1 MYQDRDNRER
11 GRAWIA
17 RLLLPVLL
25 AVLSPA
31 VAAAGEV
38 VAYRAGKIIR
48 SAGEDAAAGILIVRD
63 GKIEDVLAAG
73 AKIPE
78 GAKVVELPGAVVLP
92 GLVNPLSGISQVNFT
107 SGPGRASQSNSSPSD
122 GRKAVGLS
130 SLNLKHEVYR
140 RLGRTGYTTFA
151 VVPNDTRGI
160 IAGQASVIRPAFGKE
175 KEPGELVLEK
185 SAYLLLGFSSGKTW
199 HDAGLR
205 YLKKA
210 VDDILKEKAA
220 KKKAEEDARKKA
232 EEAKKKAEED
242 ARKKAEEAK
251 KKASQPSTGEKKPA
265 PAPPPAKPAAA
276 KPPAK
281 PKAPDPLVQLFKGD
295 KKAFVRVTSPAALA
309 HFFAFFDK
317 LPIKFE
323 FVLVTGPQ
331 PPEIVEMLI
340 ERRKQITAVILEP
353 RMGRIPETS
362 IYVNTARLFLRS
374 GMPVAFVPL
383 RDTID
388 GHREIFFQLAAMV
401 KSGVLPHEALAGVT
415 SVPADLVGLGA
426 QVGSLKKG
434 GLANFVCYDRDPLS
448 GTARLLSVYVEGRKV
463 FDDDPSTGELS
474 GEAIR

>member
-1 MYQDRDNRER
+1 MRLKMYQDQDNRER
-11 GRAWIA
+11 GRARIV

-31 VAAAGEV
+31 VAADGEV

-48 SAGEDAAAGILIVRD
+48 SAGEAAAAGILIVRD

-73 AKIPE
+73 AKTPE

-151 VVPNDTRGI
+151 VVPNDTRGL
-160 IAGQASVIRPAFGKE
+160 IAGQASVIRPALGKE

-199 HDAGLR
+199 YDAGLR

-232 EEAKKKAEED
+232 EEAKKKA
-242 ARKKAEEAK
+242 
-251 KKASQPSTGEKKPA
+251 SQPSTGEKKPA
-265 PAPPPAKPAAA
+265 PAPPAVKPAA
-276 KPPAK
+276 PK
-281 PKAPDPLVQLFKGD
+281 PKPAPKPKVPDPLVQLFKGE

-317 LPIKFE
+317 LPIKFQ

-426 QVGSLKKG
+426 KVGSLKKG
-434 GLANFVCYDRDPLS
+434 GLANFACYDRDPLS

-463 FDDDPSTGELS
+463 FEDDPSTGELS

>member
-1 MYQDRDNRER
+1 MRLKMYQDQDNRER
-11 GRAWIA
+11 GRARIV

-31 VAAAGEV
+31 VAADGEV

-48 SAGEDAAAGILIVRD
+48 SAGEAAAAGILIVRD
-63 GKIEDVLAAG
+63 GKIEDVLAAD
-73 AKIPE
+73 AKTPE

-151 VVPNDTRGI
+151 VVPNDTRGL
-160 IAGQASVIRPAFGKE
+160 IAGQASVIRPAIGKE

-199 HDAGLR
+199 YDAGLR

-232 EEAKKKAEED
+232 EEAKKKA
-242 ARKKAEEAK
+242 
-251 KKASQPSTGEKKPA
+251 SQPSTGEKKPA
-265 PAPPPAKPAAA
+265 PAPPAVKPAA
-276 KPPAK
+276 PK
-281 PKAPDPLVQLFKGD
+281 PKPAPKPKVPDPLVQLFKGE

-317 LPIKFE
+317 LPIKFQ

-426 QVGSLKKG
+426 KVGSLKKG
-434 GLANFVCYDRDPLS
+434 GLANFACYDRDPLS

-463 FDDDPSTGELS
+463 FEDDPSTGELS

>member
-1 MYQDRDNRER
+1 MRLKMYQDQDNRER
-11 GRAWIA
+11 GRARIA

-31 VAAAGEV
+31 VAVAGEV

-48 SAGEDAAAGILIVRD
+48 SAGEAAAPGVLIVRD

-73 AKIPE
+73 AKTPE

-107 SGPGRASQSNSSPSD
+107 SGPGRASQSNSSPTD

-151 VVPNDTRGI
+151 VVPNDTRGL
-160 IAGQASVIRPAFGKE
+160 IAGQASVIRPALGKE

-199 HDAGLR
+199 YDAGLR

-220 KKKAEEDARKKA
+220 KKKAEEA
-232 EEAKKKAEED
+232 

-265 PAPPPAKPAAA
+265 PVPPAAKPAAA

-281 PKAPDPLVQLFKGD
+281 PKVPDPLVQVFKGE
-295 KKAFVRVTSPAALA
+295 KKAFVRVKSPAALA

-317 LPIKFE
+317 LPIKFQ

-415 SVPADLVGLGA
+415 SVPADVVGLGA
-426 QVGSLKKG
+426 KVGSLKKG
-434 GLANFVCYDRDPLS
+434 GLANFACYDRDPLS
-448 GTARLLSVYVEGRKV
+448 GAARLLSVYVEGRKV
-463 FDDDPSTGELS
+463 FEDDPSTGKLS

>member
-1 MYQDRDNRER
+1 MRLKMYQDQDNRER
-11 GRAWIA
+11 GRARIV

-31 VAAAGEV
+31 VAADGEV

-48 SAGEDAAAGILIVRD
+48 SAGEAAAAGILIVRD
-63 GKIEDVLAAG
+63 GKIEDVLAAD
-73 AKIPE
+73 AKTPE

-151 VVPNDTRGI
+151 VVPNDTRGL
-160 IAGQASVIRPAFGKE
+160 IAGQASVIRPALGKE

-199 HDAGLR
+199 YDAGLR

-232 EEAKKKAEED
+232 EEAKKKA
-242 ARKKAEEAK
+242 
-251 KKASQPSTGEKKPA
+251 SQPSTGEKKPA
-265 PAPPPAKPAAA
+265 PAPPAVKPAAP
-276 KPPAK
+276 KPAPK
-281 PKAPDPLVQLFKGD
+281 PKAPDPLVQLFKGE

-317 LPIKFE
+317 LSIKFQ

-388 GHREIFFQLAAMV
+388 GHREIFFHLAAMV

-426 QVGSLKKG
+426 KVGSLKKG
-434 GLANFVCYDRDPLS
+434 GLANFACYDRDPLS

-463 FDDDPSTGELS
+463 FEDDPSTGELS

>member
-1 MYQDRDNRER
+1 MRLKMYQDQDNRER
-11 GRAWIA
+11 GRARIA
-17 RLLLPVLL
+17 RRLLPVLL
-25 AVLSPA
+25 VVLSPA

-48 SAGEDAAAGILIVRD
+48 SAGEAAAAGILIVRD

-73 AKIPE
+73 AKTPE

-107 SGPGRASQSNSSPSD
+107 SGPGRASQSNPSPTD

-151 VVPNDTRGI
+151 VVPNDTRGL
-160 IAGQASVIRPAFGKE
+160 IAGQASVIRPAIGKE

-199 HDAGLR
+199 YDAGLR

-232 EEAKKKAEED
+232 EEAKKKA
-242 ARKKAEEAK
+242 
-251 KKASQPSTGEKKPA
+251 SQPSTGEKKPT
-265 PAPPPAKPAAA
+265 PAPPAAKPAAA
-276 KPPAK
+276 KPKAK
-281 PKAPDPLVQLFKGD
+281 PKAPDPLVQLFKGE

-317 LPIKFE
+317 LPIKFQ

-415 SVPADLVGLGA
+415 SVPADVVGLGA
-426 QVGSLKKG
+426 KVGSLKKG
-434 GLANFVCYDRDPLS
+434 GLANFACYDRDPLS

-463 FDDDPSTGELS
+463 FEDDPSTGELS

>member
-1 MYQDRDNRER
+1 MRLKMYQDQDNRQR
-11 GRAWIA
+11 GRARIA
-17 RLLLPVLL
+17 RLLLPALL
-25 AVLSPA
+25 AVLSPTA
-31 VAAAGEV
+31 AAAGDV

-48 SAGEDAAAGILIVRD
+48 SAGEAAAPGVLIVRD

-73 AKIPE
+73 AKTPE

-107 SGPGRASQSNSSPSD
+107 SGPGRASQSNSSPTD

-151 VVPNDTRGI
+151 VVPNDTRGL
-160 IAGQASVIRPAFGKE
+160 IAGQASVIRPALGKE

-199 HDAGLR
+199 YDAGLR

-220 KKKAEEDARKKA
+220 KKKAEEA
-232 EEAKKKAEED
+232 

-265 PAPPPAKPAAA
+265 PVPPAAKPAAA

-281 PKAPDPLVQLFKGD
+281 PKVPDPLVQVFKGE
-295 KKAFVRVTSPAALA
+295 KKAFVRVKSPAALA

-317 LPIKFE
+317 LPIKFQ

-415 SVPADLVGLGA
+415 SVPADVVGLGA
-426 QVGSLKKG
+426 KVGSLKKG
-434 GLANFVCYDRDPLS
+434 GLANFACYDRDPLS
-448 GTARLLSVYVEGRKV
+448 GAARLLSVYVEGRKV
-463 FDDDPSTGELS
+463 FEDDPSTGKLS

>member
-1 MYQDRDNRER
+1 MRLKMYQDQDNRER
-11 GRAWIA
+11 GRARIV

-31 VAAAGEV
+31 VAADGEV

-48 SAGEDAAAGILIVRD
+48 SAGEAAAAGILIVRD
-63 GKIEDVLAAG
+63 GKIEDVLAAD
-73 AKIPE
+73 AKTPE

-151 VVPNDTRGI
+151 VVPNDTRGL
-160 IAGQASVIRPAFGKE
+160 IAGQASVIRPALGKE

-199 HDAGLR
+199 YDAGLR

-232 EEAKKKAEED
+232 EEAKKKA
-242 ARKKAEEAK
+242 
-251 KKASQPSTGEKKPA
+251 SQPSTGEKKPA
-265 PAPPPAKPAAA
+265 PAPPAVKPAA
-276 KPPAK
+276 PK
-281 PKAPDPLVQLFKGD
+281 PKPAPKPKVPDPLVQLFKGE

-317 LPIKFE
+317 LPIKFQ

-415 SVPADLVGLGA
+415 SVPADVVGLGA
-426 QVGSLKKG
+426 KVGSLKKG
-434 GLANFVCYDRDPLS
+434 GLANFACYDRDPLS

-463 FDDDPSTGELS
+463 FEDDPSTGELS

>member
-1 MYQDRDNRER
+1 MRLKMYQDQDNRER
-11 GRAWIA
+11 GRARIV
-17 RLLLPVLL
+17 RLLLPALL
-25 AVLSPA
+25 AFLSPA
-31 VAAAGEV
+31 VAADGEV

-48 SAGEDAAAGILIVRD
+48 SAGEAAAAGILIVRD

-73 AKIPE
+73 AKPPE
-78 GAKVVELPGAVVLP
+78 GVKVVELPGAVVLP

-151 VVPNDTRGI
+151 VVPNDTRGL
-160 IAGQASVIRPAFGKE
+160 IAGQASVIRPALGKE

-185 SAYLLLGFSSGKTW
+185 SAYLLLGFSSGKAW
-199 HDAGLR
+199 YDAGLR

-232 EEAKKKAEED
+232 EEAKKKA
-242 ARKKAEEAK
+242 A
-251 KKASQPSTGEKKPA
+251 QPSTGEKKPA
-265 PAPPPAKPAAA
+265 PAPPAAKPAAA

-281 PKAPDPLVQLFKGD
+281 PKIPDPLVQLFKGE

-317 LPIKFE
+317 LPIKFQ

-340 ERRKQITAVILEP
+340 ERKKQITAVILEP

-415 SVPADLVGLGA
+415 SVPADIVGLDA
-426 QVGSLKKG
+426 KVGSLNKG
-434 GLANFVCYDRDPLS
+434 GLANFACYDRDPLS

-463 FDDDPSTGELS
+463 FEDDPSTGKLS

>member
-1 MYQDRDNRER
+1 MRLKMYQDQDNRER

-48 SAGEDAAAGILIVRD
+48 SAGEAAAAGILIVRD

-73 AKIPE
+73 AKTPE

-107 SGPGRASQSNSSPSD
+107 SGPGRASQSNPSPTD

-151 VVPNDTRGI
+151 VVPNDTRGL
-160 IAGQASVIRPAFGKE
+160 IAGQASVIRPAIGKE
-175 KEPGELVLEK
+175 KEAGELVLEK

-199 HDAGLR
+199 YDAGLR

-210 VDDILKEKAA
+210 ADDILKEKA
-220 KKKAEEDARKKA
+220 
-232 EEAKKKAEED
+232 AKKKAEED

-251 KKASQPSTGEKKPA
+251 KKASQPSTGEKKPT
-265 PAPPPAKPAAA
+265 PAPPAAKPAAA
-276 KPPAK
+276 KPKAK
-281 PKAPDPLVQLFKGD
+281 PKPKVPDPLVQLFKGE

-317 LPIKFE
+317 LPIKFQ

-388 GHREIFFQLAAMV
+388 GHREIFFHLAAMV

-415 SVPADLVGLGA
+415 SVPADVVGLGA
-426 QVGSLKKG
+426 KVGSLKKG
-434 GLANFVCYDRDPLS
+434 GLANFACYDRDPLS

-463 FDDDPSTGELS
+463 FEDDPSTGELS

>member
-1 MYQDRDNRER
+1 MRLKMYQDQDNRER
-11 GRAWIA
+11 GRARIV
-17 RLLLPVLL
+17 RLLLPALL
-25 AVLSPA
+25 AFLSPA
-31 VAAAGEV
+31 VAADGEV

-48 SAGEDAAAGILIVRD
+48 SAGEAAAAGILIVRD

-73 AKIPE
+73 AKPPE
-78 GAKVVELPGAVVLP
+78 GVKVVELPGAVVLP

-151 VVPNDTRGI
+151 VVPNDTRGL
-160 IAGQASVIRPAFGKE
+160 IAGQASVIRPALGKE

-185 SAYLLLGFSSGKTW
+185 SAYLLLGFSSGKAW
-199 HDAGLR
+199 YDAGLR

-232 EEAKKKAEED
+232 EEAKKKA
-242 ARKKAEEAK
+242 
-251 KKASQPSTGEKKPA
+251 SQPSTGEKKPA
-265 PAPPPAKPAAA
+265 PAPPAAKPAAA

-281 PKAPDPLVQLFKGD
+281 PKIPDPLVQLFKGE

-317 LPIKFE
+317 LPIKFQ

-340 ERRKQITAVILEP
+340 ERKKQITAVILEP

-415 SVPADLVGLGA
+415 SVPADIVGLGA
-426 QVGSLKKG
+426 KVGSLKKG
-434 GLANFVCYDRDPLS
+434 GLANFACYDRDPLS

-463 FDDDPSTGELS
+463 FEDDPSTGKLS

>member
-1 MYQDRDNRER
+1 MRLKMYQDQDNRQR
-11 GRAWIA
+11 GRARIA
-17 RLLLPVLL
+17 RLLLPALL
-25 AVLSPA
+25 AFLSPA
-31 VAAAGEV
+31 VAADGEV

-48 SAGEDAAAGILIVRD
+48 SAGEAAAPGVLIVRD

-73 AKIPE
+73 AKTPE

-107 SGPGRASQSNSSPSD
+107 SGPGRASQSNSSPTD

-151 VVPNDTRGI
+151 VVPNDTRGL
-160 IAGQASVIRPAFGKE
+160 IAGQASVIRPALGKE

-199 HDAGLR
+199 YDAGIR

-220 KKKAEEDARKKA
+220 KKKAEE
-232 EEAKKKAEED
+232 E

-265 PAPPPAKPAAA
+265 PVPPAAKPAAA

-281 PKAPDPLVQLFKGD
+281 PKVPDPLVQVFKGE
-295 KKAFVRVTSPAALA
+295 KKAFVRVKSPAALA

-317 LPIKFE
+317 LPIKFQ

-415 SVPADLVGLGA
+415 SVPADVVGLGA
-426 QVGSLKKG
+426 KVGSLKKG
-434 GLANFVCYDRDPLS
+434 GLANFACYDRDPLS
-448 GTARLLSVYVEGRKV
+448 GAARLLSVYVEGRKV
-463 FDDDPSTGELS
+463 FEDDPSTGKLS

>member
-1 MYQDRDNRER
+1 MRLKMYQDQDNRER
-11 GRAWIA
+11 GRARIV
-17 RLLLPVLL
+17 RLLLPALL
-25 AVLSPA
+25 AFLSPA
-31 VAAAGEV
+31 VAADGEV

-48 SAGEDAAAGILIVRD
+48 SAGEAAAAGILIVRD

-73 AKIPE
+73 AKPPE
-78 GAKVVELPGAVVLP
+78 GVKVVELSGAVVLP

-151 VVPNDTRGI
+151 VVPNDTRGL
-160 IAGQASVIRPAFGKE
+160 IAGQASVIRPALGKE

-185 SAYLLLGFSSGKTW
+185 SAYLLLGFSSGKAW
-199 HDAGLR
+199 YDAGLR

-232 EEAKKKAEED
+232 EEAKKKA
-242 ARKKAEEAK
+242 A
-251 KKASQPSTGEKKPA
+251 QPSTGEKKPA
-265 PAPPPAKPAAA
+265 PAPPAAKPAAA

-281 PKAPDPLVQLFKGD
+281 PKIPDPLVQLFKGE

-317 LPIKFE
+317 LPIKFQ

-340 ERRKQITAVILEP
+340 ERKKQITAVILEP

-415 SVPADLVGLGA
+415 SVPADIVGLDA
-426 QVGSLKKG
+426 KVGSLKKG
-434 GLANFVCYDRDPLS
+434 GLANFACYDRDPLS

-463 FDDDPSTGELS
+463 FEDDPSTGKLS

>member
-1 MYQDRDNRER
+1 MRLKMYQDQDNRER
-11 GRAWIA
+11 GRARIV

-31 VAAAGEV
+31 VAADGEV

-48 SAGEDAAAGILIVRD
+48 SAGEAAAAGILIVRD
-63 GKIEDVLAAG
+63 GKIEDVLAAD
-73 AKIPE
+73 AKTPE

-151 VVPNDTRGI
+151 VVPNDTRGL
-160 IAGQASVIRPAFGKE
+160 IAGQASVIRPALGKE

-199 HDAGLR
+199 YDAGLR

-232 EEAKKKAEED
+232 EEAKKKA
-242 ARKKAEEAK
+242 
-251 KKASQPSTGEKKPA
+251 SQPSTGEKKPA
-265 PAPPPAKPAAA
+265 PAPPAVKPAA
-276 KPPAK
+276 PK
-281 PKAPDPLVQLFKGD
+281 PKPAPKPKVPDPLVQLFKGE

-317 LPIKFE
+317 LPIKFQ

-426 QVGSLKKG
+426 KVGSLKKG
-434 GLANFVCYDRDPLS
+434 GLANFACYDRDPLS

-463 FDDDPSTGELS
+463 FEDDPSTGELS

>member
-1 MYQDRDNRER
+1 MRLKMYQDQDNRER
-11 GRAWIA
+11 GRARIV

-31 VAAAGEV
+31 VAADGEV

-48 SAGEDAAAGILIVRD
+48 SAGEAAAAGILIVRD
-63 GKIEDVLAAG
+63 GKIEDVLAAD
-73 AKIPE
+73 AKTPE

-151 VVPNDTRGI
+151 VVPNDTRGL
-160 IAGQASVIRPAFGKE
+160 IAGQASVIRPALGKE

-199 HDAGLR
+199 YDAGLR

-232 EEAKKKAEED
+232 EEAKKKA
-242 ARKKAEEAK
+242 
-251 KKASQPSTGEKKPA
+251 SQPSTGEKKPA
-265 PAPPPAKPAAA
+265 PAPPAVKPAA
-276 KPPAK
+276 PK
-281 PKAPDPLVQLFKGD
+281 PKPAPKPKVPDPLVQLFKGE

-317 LPIKFE
+317 LPIKFQ

-415 SVPADLVGLGA
+415 SVPADLVGLGGK
-426 QVGSLKKG
+426 VGSLKKG
-434 GLANFVCYDRDPLS
+434 GLANFACYDRDPLS
-448 GTARLLSVYVEGRKV
+448 GTARLLSVYVEGRRV
-463 FDDDPSTGELS
+463 FEDDPSTGELS

>member
-1 MYQDRDNRER
+1 MRLKMYQDQDNRER
-11 GRAWIA
+11 GRARIA

-73 AKIPE
+73 AKTPE

-107 SGPGRASQSNSSPSD
+107 SGPGRASQSNPSPTD

-151 VVPNDTRGI
+151 VVPNDTRGL
-160 IAGQASVIRPAFGKE
+160 IAGQASVIRPAIGKE

-199 HDAGLR
+199 YDAGLR

-232 EEAKKKAEED
+232 EEAKKKA
-242 ARKKAEEAK
+242 
-251 KKASQPSTGEKKPA
+251 SQPSTGEKKPA
-265 PAPPPAKPAAA
+265 PAPPAVKPAAA
-276 KPPAK
+276 KPKAK
-281 PKAPDPLVQLFKGD
+281 PKAPDPLVQLFKGE

-317 LPIKFE
+317 LPIKFQ

-415 SVPADLVGLGA
+415 SVPADVVGLGA
-426 QVGSLKKG
+426 KVGSLKKG
-434 GLANFVCYDRDPLS
+434 GLANFACYDRDPLS

-463 FDDDPSTGELS
+463 FEDDPSTGELS

>member
-1 MYQDRDNRER
+1 MRLKMYQDQDNRQR
-11 GRAWIA
+11 GRARIV
-17 RLLLPVLL
+17 RLLLPALL
-25 AVLSPA
+25 AFLSPA
-31 VAAAGEV
+31 VAADGEV

-48 SAGEDAAAGILIVRD
+48 SAGEAAAPGVLLVRD

-73 AKIPE
+73 AKTPE

-107 SGPGRASQSNSSPSD
+107 SGPGRASQSNSSPTD

-151 VVPNDTRGI
+151 VVPNDTRGL
-160 IAGQASVIRPAFGKE
+160 IAGQASVIRPALGKE

-185 SAYLLLGFSSGKTW
+185 SAYLLLGFSSGKAW
-199 HDAGLR
+199 YDAGLR

-220 KKKAEEDARKKA
+220 KKKAEE
-232 EEAKKKAEED
+232 E

-265 PAPPPAKPAAA
+265 PVPPAAKPAAA

-281 PKAPDPLVQLFKGD
+281 PKVPDPLVQVFKGE
-295 KKAFVRVTSPAALA
+295 KKAFVRVKSPAALA

-317 LPIKFE
+317 LPIKFQ

-415 SVPADLVGLGA
+415 SVPADVVGLGA
-426 QVGSLKKG
+426 KVGSLKKG
-434 GLANFVCYDRDPLS
+434 SLANFACYDRDPLS
-448 GTARLLSVYVEGRKV
+448 GAARLLSVYVEGRKV
-463 FDDDPSTGELS
+463 FEDDPSTGKLS

>member
-1 MYQDRDNRER
+1 MRLKMYQDQDNRER
-11 GRAWIA
+11 GRARIV

-31 VAAAGEV
+31 VAADGEV

-48 SAGEDAAAGILIVRD
+48 SAGEAAAAGILIVRD
-63 GKIEDVLAAG
+63 GKIEDVLAAD
-73 AKIPE
+73 AKTPE

-151 VVPNDTRGI
+151 VVPNDTRGL
-160 IAGQASVIRPAFGKE
+160 IAGQASVIRPALGKE

-199 HDAGLR
+199 YDAGLR

-232 EEAKKKAEED
+232 EEAKKKA
-242 ARKKAEEAK
+242 
-251 KKASQPSTGEKKPA
+251 SQPSTGEKKPA
-265 PAPPPAKPAAA
+265 PAPPAVKPAA
-276 KPPAK
+276 PK
-281 PKAPDPLVQLFKGD
+281 PKPAPKPKVPDPLVQLFKGE

-415 SVPADLVGLGA
+415 SVPADVVGLGA
-426 QVGSLKKG
+426 KVGSLKKG
-434 GLANFVCYDRDPLS
+434 GLANFACYDRDPLS

-463 FDDDPSTGELS
+463 FEDDPSTGELS

>member
-1 MYQDRDNRER
+1 MYQDQDNRER
-11 GRAWIA
+11 GRARIV

-31 VAAAGEV
+31 VAADGEV

-48 SAGEDAAAGILIVRD
+48 SAGEAAAAGILIVRD
-63 GKIEDVLAAG
+63 GKIEDVLAAD
-73 AKIPE
+73 AKTPE

-151 VVPNDTRGI
+151 VVPNDTRGL
-160 IAGQASVIRPAFGKE
+160 IAGQASIIRPALGKE

-199 HDAGLR
+199 YDAGLR

-232 EEAKKKAEED
+232 EEAKKKA
-242 ARKKAEEAK
+242 
-251 KKASQPSTGEKKPA
+251 SQPSTGEKKPA
-265 PAPPPAKPAAA
+265 PAPPAVKPAA
-276 KPPAK
+276 PK
-281 PKAPDPLVQLFKGD
+281 PKPAPKPKVPDPLVQLFKGE

-317 LPIKFE
+317 LPIKFQ

-426 QVGSLKKG
+426 KVGSLKKG
-434 GLANFVCYDRDPLS
+434 GLANFACYDRDPLS

-463 FDDDPSTGELS
+463 FEDDPSTGELS

>member
-1 MYQDRDNRER
+1 MRLKMYQDQDNRER
-11 GRAWIA
+11 RRARIV
-17 RLLLPVLL
+17 RLLLPALL
-25 AVLSPA
+25 AFLSPA
-31 VAAAGEV
+31 VAADGEV

-48 SAGEDAAAGILIVRD
+48 SAGEAAAAGILIVRD

-73 AKIPE
+73 AKPPE
-78 GAKVVELPGAVVLP
+78 GVKVVELPGAVVLP

-151 VVPNDTRGI
+151 VVPNDTRGL
-160 IAGQASVIRPAFGKE
+160 IAGQASVIRPALGKE

-185 SAYLLLGFSSGKTW
+185 SAYLLLGFSSGKAW
-199 HDAGLR
+199 YDAGLR

-232 EEAKKKAEED
+232 EEAKKKA
-242 ARKKAEEAK
+242 A
-251 KKASQPSTGEKKPA
+251 QPSTGEKKPA
-265 PAPPPAKPAAA
+265 PAPPAAKPAAA

-281 PKAPDPLVQLFKGD
+281 PKIPDPLVQLFKGE

-317 LPIKFE
+317 LPIKFQ

-340 ERRKQITAVILEP
+340 ERKKQITAVILEP

-415 SVPADLVGLGA
+415 SVPADIVGLDA
-426 QVGSLKKG
+426 KVGSLKKG
-434 GLANFVCYDRDPLS
+434 GLANFACYDRDPLS

-463 FDDDPSTGELS
+463 FEDDPSTGKLS

>member
-1 MYQDRDNRER
+1 MRLKMYQDQDNRER
-11 GRAWIA
+11 GRARIV
-17 RLLLPVLL
+17 RLLLPALL
-25 AVLSPA
+25 AFLSPA
-31 VAAAGEV
+31 VAADGEV

-48 SAGEDAAAGILIVRD
+48 SAGEAAAAGILIVRD

-73 AKIPE
+73 AKPPE
-78 GAKVVELPGAVVLP
+78 GVKVVELPGAVVLP

-151 VVPNDTRGI
+151 VVPNDTRGL
-160 IAGQASVIRPAFGKE
+160 IAGQASVIRPALGKE

-185 SAYLLLGFSSGKTW
+185 SAYLLLGFSSGKAW
-199 HDAGLR
+199 YDAGLR

-232 EEAKKKAEED
+232 EEAKKKA
-242 ARKKAEEAK
+242 A
-251 KKASQPSTGEKKPA
+251 QPSTGEKKPA
-265 PAPPPAKPAAA
+265 PAPPAAKPAAA

-281 PKAPDPLVQLFKGD
+281 PKIPDPLVQLFKGE

-317 LPIKFE
+317 LPIKFQ

-340 ERRKQITAVILEP
+340 ERKKQITAVILEP

-415 SVPADLVGLGA
+415 SVPADIVGLGA
-426 QVGSLKKG
+426 KVGSLKKG
-434 GLANFVCYDRDPLS
+434 GLANFACYDRDPLS

-463 FDDDPSTGELS
+463 FEDDPSTGKLS

>member
-1 MYQDRDNRER
+1 MRLKMYQDQENRER
-11 GRAWIA
+11 GRARIV
-17 RLLLPVLL
+17 RLLLPALL
-25 AVLSPA
+25 AFLSPA
-31 VAAAGEV
+31 VAADGEV

-48 SAGEDAAAGILIVRD
+48 SAGEAAAAGILIVRD

-73 AKIPE
+73 AKPPE
-78 GAKVVELPGAVVLP
+78 GVKVVELPGAVVLP

-151 VVPNDTRGI
+151 VVPNDTRGL
-160 IAGQASVIRPAFGKE
+160 IAGQASVIRPALGKE

-185 SAYLLLGFSSGKTW
+185 SAYLLLGFSSGKAW
-199 HDAGLR
+199 YDAGLR

-232 EEAKKKAEED
+232 EEAKKKA
-242 ARKKAEEAK
+242 
-251 KKASQPSTGEKKPA
+251 SQPSTGEKKPA
-265 PAPPPAKPAAA
+265 PAPPAAKPAAA

-281 PKAPDPLVQLFKGD
+281 PKIPDPLVQLFKGE

-317 LPIKFE
+317 LPIKFQ

-340 ERRKQITAVILEP
+340 ERKKQITAVILEP

-415 SVPADLVGLGA
+415 SVPADIVGLDA
-426 QVGSLKKG
+426 KVGSLKKG
-434 GLANFVCYDRDPLS
+434 GLANFACYDRDPLS

-463 FDDDPSTGELS
+463 FEDDPSTGKLS

>member
-1 MYQDRDNRER
+1 MRLKMYQDQDNRQR
-11 GRAWIA
+11 GRARIA
-17 RLLLPVLL
+17 RLLLPALL
-25 AVLSPA
+25 AFLSPA
-31 VAAAGEV
+31 VAADGEV

-48 SAGEDAAAGILIVRD
+48 SAGEAAAAGILIVRD

-73 AKIPE
+73 AKPPE
-78 GAKVVELPGAVVLP
+78 GVKVVELPGAVVLP

-151 VVPNDTRGI
+151 VVPNDTRGL
-160 IAGQASVIRPAFGKE
+160 IAGQASVIRPALGKE

-185 SAYLLLGFSSGKTW
+185 SAYLLLGFSSGKAW
-199 HDAGLR
+199 YDAGLR

-210 VDDILKEKAA
+210 ADDILKEKA
-220 KKKAEEDARKKA
+220 
-232 EEAKKKAEED
+232 AKKKAEED

-265 PAPPPAKPAAA
+265 PAPPAAKPAAA

-281 PKAPDPLVQLFKGD
+281 PKIPDPLVQLFKGE

-317 LPIKFE
+317 LPIKFQ

-340 ERRKQITAVILEP
+340 ERKKQITAVILEP

-415 SVPADLVGLGA
+415 SVPADIVGLGA
-426 QVGSLKKG
+426 KVGSLKKG
-434 GLANFVCYDRDPLS
+434 GLANFACYDRDPLS

-463 FDDDPSTGELS
+463 FEDDPSTGKLS

>member
-1 MYQDRDNRER
+1 MRLKMYQDQDNRQR
-11 GRAWIA
+11 GRARIA
-17 RLLLPVLL
+17 RLLLPALL
-25 AVLSPA
+25 AVLSPTA
-31 VAAAGEV
+31 AAAGDV

-48 SAGEDAAAGILIVRD
+48 SAGEAAAPGVLIVRD

-73 AKIPE
+73 AKTPE

-107 SGPGRASQSNSSPSD
+107 SGPGRASQSNSSPTD

-151 VVPNDTRGI
+151 VVPNDTRGL
-160 IAGQASVIRPAFGKE
+160 IAGQASVIRPALGKE

-199 HDAGLR
+199 YDAGIR

-220 KKKAEEDARKKA
+220 KKKAEE
-232 EEAKKKAEED
+232 E

-265 PAPPPAKPAAA
+265 PVPPAAKPAAA

-281 PKAPDPLVQLFKGD
+281 PKVPDPLVQVFKGE
-295 KKAFVRVTSPAALA
+295 KKAFVRVKSPAALA

-317 LPIKFE
+317 LPIKFQ

-415 SVPADLVGLGA
+415 SVPADVVGLGA
-426 QVGSLKKG
+426 KVGSLKKG
-434 GLANFVCYDRDPLS
+434 NLANFACYDRDPLS
-448 GTARLLSVYVEGRKV
+448 GAARLLSVYVEGRKV
-463 FDDDPSTGELS
+463 FEDDPSTGKLS

>member
-1 MYQDRDNRER
+1 MRLKMYQDQDNRQR
-11 GRAWIA
+11 GRARIA
-17 RLLLPVLL
+17 RLLLPALL
-25 AVLSPA
+25 AVLSSTA
-31 VAAAGEV
+31 AAAGDV

-48 SAGEDAAAGILIVRD
+48 SAGEAAAPGVLIVRD

-73 AKIPE
+73 AKTPE

-107 SGPGRASQSNSSPSD
+107 SGPGRASQSNSSPTD

-151 VVPNDTRGI
+151 VVPNDTRGL
-160 IAGQASVIRPAFGKE
+160 IAGQASVIRPALGKE

-199 HDAGLR
+199 YDAGLR

-220 KKKAEEDARKKA
+220 KKKAEEA
-232 EEAKKKAEED
+232 

-265 PAPPPAKPAAA
+265 PVPPAAKPAAA

-281 PKAPDPLVQLFKGD
+281 PKVPDPLVQVFKGE
-295 KKAFVRVTSPAALA
+295 KKAFVRVKSPAALA

-317 LPIKFE
+317 LPIKFQ

-415 SVPADLVGLGA
+415 SVPADVVGLGA
-426 QVGSLKKG
+426 KVGSLKKG
-434 GLANFVCYDRDPLS
+434 GLANFACYDRDPLS
-448 GTARLLSVYVEGRKV
+448 GAARLLSVYVEGRKV
-463 FDDDPSTGELS
+463 FEDDPSTGKLS

>member
-1 MYQDRDNRER
+1 MYQDQDNRER
-11 GRAWIA
+11 GRARIV
-17 RLLLPVLL
+17 RLLLPALL
-25 AVLSPA
+25 AFLSPA
-31 VAAAGEV
+31 VAADGEV

-48 SAGEDAAAGILIVRD
+48 SAGEAAAAGILIVRD

-73 AKIPE
+73 AKPPE
-78 GAKVVELPGAVVLP
+78 GVKVVELPGAVVLP

-151 VVPNDTRGI
+151 VVPNDTRGL
-160 IAGQASVIRPAFGKE
+160 IAGQASVIRPALGKE

-185 SAYLLLGFSSGKTW
+185 SAYLLLGFSSGKAW
-199 HDAGLR
+199 YDAGLR

-232 EEAKKKAEED
+232 EEAKKKA
-242 ARKKAEEAK
+242 
-251 KKASQPSTGEKKPA
+251 SQPSTGEKKPA
-265 PAPPPAKPAAA
+265 PAPPAAKPAAA

-281 PKAPDPLVQLFKGD
+281 PKIPDPLVQLFKGE

-317 LPIKFE
+317 LPIKFQ

-340 ERRKQITAVILEP
+340 ERKKQITAVILEP

-415 SVPADLVGLGA
+415 SVPADIVGLDA
-426 QVGSLKKG
+426 KVGSLKKG
-434 GLANFVCYDRDPLS
+434 GLANFACYDRDPLS

-463 FDDDPSTGELS
+463 FEDDPSTGKLS

>member
-1 MYQDRDNRER
+1 
-11 GRAWIA
+11 
-17 RLLLPVLL
+17 
-25 AVLSPA
+25 
-31 VAAAGEV
+31 
-38 VAYRAGKIIR
+38 
-48 SAGEDAAAGILIVRD
+48 
-63 GKIEDVLAAG
+63 
-73 AKIPE
+73 
-78 GAKVVELPGAVVLP
+78 
-92 GLVNPLSGISQVNFT
+92 
-107 SGPGRASQSNSSPSD
+107 
-122 GRKAVGLS
+122 LS

-151 VVPNDTRGI
+151 VVPNDTRGL
-160 IAGQASVIRPAFGKE
+160 IAGQASVIRPAIGKE

-199 HDAGLR
+199 YDAGLR

-232 EEAKKKAEED
+232 EEAKKKA
-242 ARKKAEEAK
+242 
-251 KKASQPSTGEKKPA
+251 SQPSTGEKKPT
-265 PAPPPAKPAAA
+265 PAPPAAKPAAA
-276 KPPAK
+276 KPKAKPK
-281 PKAPDPLVQLFKGD
+281 PKAPDPLVQLFKGE

-317 LPIKFE
+317 LPIKFQ

-415 SVPADLVGLGA
+415 SVPADVVGLGA
-426 QVGSLKKG
+426 KVGSLKKG
-434 GLANFVCYDRDPLS
+434 GLANFACYDRDPLS
-448 GTARLLSVYVEGRKV
+448 GTPGCSRFMSRAGRFSRMILLPEN
-463 FDDDPSTGELS
+463 
-474 GEAIR
+474 

>member
-1 MYQDRDNRER
+1 MRLKMYQDQDNRER
-11 GRAWIA
+11 GRARIV
-17 RLLLPVLL
+17 RLLLPALL
-25 AVLSPA
+25 AFLSPA
-31 VAAAGEV
+31 VAADGEV

-48 SAGEDAAAGILIVRD
+48 SAGEAAAAGILIVRD

-73 AKIPE
+73 AKPPE
-78 GAKVVELPGAVVLP
+78 GVKVVELPGAVVLP

-151 VVPNDTRGI
+151 VVPNDTRGL
-160 IAGQASVIRPAFGKE
+160 IAGQASVIRPALGKE

-185 SAYLLLGFSSGKTW
+185 SAYLLLGFSSGKAW
-199 HDAGLR
+199 YDAGLR

-232 EEAKKKAEED
+232 EEAKKKA
-242 ARKKAEEAK
+242 A
-251 KKASQPSTGEKKPA
+251 QPSTGEKKPA
-265 PAPPPAKPAAA
+265 PAPPAAKPAAA

-281 PKAPDPLVQLFKGD
+281 PKIPDPLVQLFKGE

-317 LPIKFE
+317 LPIKFQ

-340 ERRKQITAVILEP
+340 ERKKQITAVILEP

-415 SVPADLVGLGA
+415 SVPADIVGLDA
-426 QVGSLKKG
+426 KVGSLKKG
-434 GLANFVCYDRDPLS
+434 GLANFACYDRDPLS

-463 FDDDPSTGELS
+463 FEDDPSTGKLS

>member
-1 MYQDRDNRER
+1 MRLKMYQDQDNRQR
-11 GRAWIA
+11 GRARIA
-17 RLLLPVLL
+17 RLLLPALI

-31 VAAAGEV
+31 AAAAGDV

-48 SAGEDAAAGILIVRD
+48 SAGEAAAPGVLLVRD

-73 AKIPE
+73 AKTPE

-107 SGPGRASQSNSSPSD
+107 SGPGRASQSNSSPTD

-151 VVPNDTRGI
+151 VVPNDTRGL
-160 IAGQASVIRPAFGKE
+160 IAGQASVIRPALGKE

-185 SAYLLLGFSSGKTW
+185 SAYLLLGFSSGKAW
-199 HDAGLR
+199 YDAGLR

-220 KKKAEEDARKKA
+220 KKKAEE
-232 EEAKKKAEED
+232 E

-265 PAPPPAKPAAA
+265 PVPPAAKPAAA

-281 PKAPDPLVQLFKGD
+281 PKVPDPLVQVFKGE
-295 KKAFVRVTSPAALA
+295 KKAFVRVKSPAALA

-317 LPIKFE
+317 LPIKFQ

-415 SVPADLVGLGA
+415 SVPADVVGLGA
-426 QVGSLKKG
+426 KVGSLKKG
-434 GLANFVCYDRDPLS
+434 SLANFACYDRDPLS
-448 GTARLLSVYVEGRKV
+448 GAARLLSVYVEGRKV
-463 FDDDPSTGELS
+463 FEDDPSTGKLS

>member
-1 MYQDRDNRER
+1 MRLKMYQDQDNRER
-11 GRAWIA
+11 GRARIA
-17 RLLLPVLL
+17 RRLLPVLL
-25 AVLSPA
+25 VVLSPA

-48 SAGEDAAAGILIVRD
+48 SAGEAAAAGILIVRD

-107 SGPGRASQSNSSPSD
+107 SGPGRASQSNPSPTD

-151 VVPNDTRGI
+151 VVPNDTRGL
-160 IAGQASVIRPAFGKE
+160 IAGQASVIRPAIGKE

-199 HDAGLR
+199 YDAGLR

-232 EEAKKKAEED
+232 EEAKKKA
-242 ARKKAEEAK
+242 
-251 KKASQPSTGEKKPA
+251 SQPSTGEKKPT
-265 PAPPPAKPAAA
+265 PAPPAAKPAAA
-276 KPPAK
+276 KPKAK
-281 PKAPDPLVQLFKGD
+281 PTPKAPDPLVQLFKGE

-317 LPIKFE
+317 LPIKFQ

-415 SVPADLVGLGA
+415 SVPADVVGLGA
-426 QVGSLKKG
+426 KVGSLKKG
-434 GLANFVCYDRDPLS
+434 GLANFACYDRDPLS

-463 FDDDPSTGELS
+463 FEDDPSTGELS

>member
-1 MYQDRDNRER
+1 MRLKMYQDQDNRQR
-11 GRAWIA
+11 GRARIA
-17 RLLLPVLL
+17 RLLLPALL
-25 AVLSPA
+25 AFLSPA
-31 VAAAGEV
+31 VAADGEV

-48 SAGEDAAAGILIVRD
+48 SAGEAAAAGILIVRD

-73 AKIPE
+73 AKPPE
-78 GAKVVELPGAVVLP
+78 GVKVVELPGAVVLP

-151 VVPNDTRGI
+151 VVPNDTRGL
-160 IAGQASVIRPAFGKE
+160 IAGQASVIRPALGKE

-185 SAYLLLGFSSGKTW
+185 SAYLLLGFSSGKAW
-199 HDAGLR
+199 YDAGLR

-232 EEAKKKAEED
+232 EEAKKKA
-242 ARKKAEEAK
+242 
-251 KKASQPSTGEKKPA
+251 SQPSTGEKKPA
-265 PAPPPAKPAAA
+265 PAPPAAKPAAA

-281 PKAPDPLVQLFKGD
+281 PKIPDPLVQLFKGE

-317 LPIKFE
+317 LPIKFQ

-340 ERRKQITAVILEP
+340 ERKKQITAVILEP

-415 SVPADLVGLGA
+415 SVPADIVGLGA
-426 QVGSLKKG
+426 KVGSLKKG
-434 GLANFVCYDRDPLS
+434 GLANFACYDRDPLS

-463 FDDDPSTGELS
+463 FEDDPSTGKLS

>member
-1 MYQDRDNRER
+1 MRLKMYQDQDNRQR
-11 GRAWIA
+11 GRARIA
-17 RLLLPVLL
+17 RLLLPALL
-25 AVLSPA
+25 AVLSPTA
-31 VAAAGEV
+31 AAAGDV

-48 SAGEDAAAGILIVRD
+48 SAGEAAAPGVLIVRD

-73 AKIPE
+73 AKTPE

-107 SGPGRASQSNSSPSD
+107 SGPGRASQSNSSPTD

-151 VVPNDTRGI
+151 VVPNDTRGL
-160 IAGQASVIRPAFGKE
+160 IAGQASVIRPALGKE

-199 HDAGLR
+199 YDAGLR

-220 KKKAEEDARKKA
+220 KKKAEEA
-232 EEAKKKAEED
+232 

-265 PAPPPAKPAAA
+265 PVPPAAKPAAA

-281 PKAPDPLVQLFKGD
+281 PKVPDPLVQVFKGE
-295 KKAFVRVTSPAALA
+295 KKAFVRVKSPAALA

-317 LPIKFE
+317 LPIKFQ

-362 IYVNTARLFLRS
+362 IYVNTARLFLRG

-415 SVPADLVGLGA
+415 SVPADVVGLGA
-426 QVGSLKKG
+426 KVGSLKKG
-434 GLANFVCYDRDPLS
+434 GLANFACYDRDPLS
-448 GTARLLSVYVEGRKV
+448 GAARLLSVYVEGRKV
-463 FDDDPSTGELS
+463 FEDDPSTGKLS

>member
-1 MYQDRDNRER
+1 MRLKMYQDQDNRER
-11 GRAWIA
+11 GRARIV

-31 VAAAGEV
+31 VAADGEV

-48 SAGEDAAAGILIVRD
+48 SAGEAAAAGILIVRD
-63 GKIEDVLAAG
+63 GKIEDVLAAD
-73 AKIPE
+73 AKTPE

-151 VVPNDTRGI
+151 VVPNDTRGL
-160 IAGQASVIRPAFGKE
+160 IAGQASVIRPALGKE

-199 HDAGLR
+199 YDAGLR

-232 EEAKKKAEED
+232 EEAKKKA
-242 ARKKAEEAK
+242 
-251 KKASQPSTGEKKPA
+251 SQPSTGEKKPA
-265 PAPPPAKPAAA
+265 PAPPAVKPAA
-276 KPPAK
+276 PK
-281 PKAPDPLVQLFKGD
+281 PKPAPKPKVPDPLVQLFKGE

-317 LPIKFE
+317 LPIKFQ

-426 QVGSLKKG
+426 KVGSLKKG
-434 GLANFVCYDRDPLS
+434 GLANFACYDRDPLS
-448 GTARLLSVYVEGRKV
+448 GTARLLSVYVEGRRV
-463 FDDDPSTGELS
+463 FEDDPSTGELS